1 MLNALTRRSFHFDDL
16 DPKALQSEIFLFR
29 IRALSGGCRKA
40 VVEDLH
46 CCYACHSNQPTH
58 PELTRLMKKEEEEKR
73 RRKIAATLA
82 TRQLTPELTRL
93 M

>member
-46 CCYACHSNQPTH
+46 CCYACHSNQPTAH
-58 PELTRLMKKEEEEKR
+58 KAHVSGGGGALREPDG
-73 RRKIAATLA
+73 
-82 TRQLTPELTRL
+82 
-93 M
+93 

>member
-1 MLNALTRRSFHFDDL
+1 MLNALTNRRSFHFDDL

-46 CCYACHSNQPTH
+46 CCYACHSNQPRAH
-58 PELTRLMKKEEEEKR
+58 RVHVSGGGRALREPGG
-73 RRKIAATLA
+73 
-82 TRQLTPELTRL
+82 
-93 M
+93 

>member
-1 MLNALTRRSFHFDDL
+1 MLNALTRRSFHFGDL

-46 CCYACHSNQPTH
+46 CCYACHSTTYPRAH
-58 PELTRLMKKEEEEKR
+58 R
-73 RRKIAATLA
+73 AHVSGGGGALA
-82 TRQLTPELTRL
+82 LREPDG
-93 M
+93 